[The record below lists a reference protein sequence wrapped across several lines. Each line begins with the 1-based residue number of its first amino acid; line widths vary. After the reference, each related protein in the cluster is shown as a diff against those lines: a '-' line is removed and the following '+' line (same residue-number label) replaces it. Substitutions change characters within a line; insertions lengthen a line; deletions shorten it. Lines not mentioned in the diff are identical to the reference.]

1 VAAEP
6 SGFVPPLRRTA
17 LRAALMAAAAV
28 TALVAM
34 RAQAANSG
42 TLTLS
47 AVVLSKNVCK
57 FNTTATA
64 LNFGT
69 IDPTSTAPVTVSL
82 SLSYRCNG
90 SDPVA
95 TWSVGS
101 DDGLHETGPG
111 QPRMQHTTTP
121 AFYLPYSLTFPASGS
136 APRNVNQTMTVTGT
150 IAPANFAAAIAGSY
164 SDTLILSILP

>member
-1 VAAEP
+1 M
-6 SGFVPPLRRTA
+6 PPVRRSA
-17 LRAALMAAAAV
+17 LRAL
-28 TALVAM
+28 LVALAASAALAGL
-34 RAQAANSG
+34 RVHAANSG

-47 AVVLSKNVCK
+47 ATVLSKNVCK

-90 SDPVA
+90 SDAVA

-101 DDGLHETGPG
+101 DDGLNETGPG
-111 QPRMQHTTTP
+111 QPRMRHTTSP
-121 AFYLPYSLTFPASGS
+121 AFYLPYSLSFPASGN

-150 IAPANFAAAIAGSY
+150 VMPAAFAAAIAGSY
-164 SDTLILSILP
+164 SDTLVLSILP

>member
-1 VAAEP
+1 MP
-6 SGFVPPLRRTA
+6 SGRRTA
-17 LRAALMAAAAV
+17 WRALPLAAAA
-28 TALVAM
+28 TATLVALG
-34 RAQAANSG
+34 AHAANSG

-47 AVVLSKNVCK
+47 AVVLSKNVCR
-57 FNTTATA
+57 FSSTATA
-64 LNFGT
+64 LNFGN
-69 IDPTSTAPVTVSL
+69 IDPTTTSPVTVTL

-90 SDPVA
+90 SDAVA

-111 QPRMQHTTTP
+111 QPRMQHTTSP
-121 AFYLPYSLTFPASGS
+121 AFHLPYSLSFPTSGS

-164 SDTLILSILP
+164 SDTLVLSILP

>member
-1 VAAEP
+1 M
-6 SGFVPPLRRTA
+6 PPVRRTA
-17 LRAALMAAAAV
+17 LRALLTAAAAAA
-28 TALVAM
+28 ALLALNA
-34 RAQAANSG
+34 RAANTG

-47 AVVLSKNVCK
+47 ATVLSKNVCK
-57 FNTTATA
+57 FNSTATA

-69 IDPTSTAPVTVSL
+69 IDPTSSSPVTVSL

-111 QPRMQHTTTP
+111 QPRMQHTTSP
-121 AFYLPYSLTFPASGS
+121 AFYLPYSLSFPASGN

-150 IAPANFAAAIAGSY
+150 VAPANFAAAIAGSY
-164 SDTLILSILP
+164 SDTLVLSILP

>member
-1 VAAEP
+1 MPRV
-6 SGFVPPLRRTA
+6 RRTA
-17 LRAALMAAAAV
+17 VRALLVAAAALA
-28 TALVAM
+28 TLVAL
-34 RAQAANSG
+34 RAHAANSG

-57 FNTTATA
+57 FNSTATA

-69 IDPTSTAPVTVSL
+69 IDPTSTSPVTVSL

-90 SDPVA
+90 SDVVA

-111 QPRMQHTTTP
+111 QPRMQHTTSP
-121 AFYLPYSLTFPASGS
+121 AFYLPYSLSFPAAGN

-150 IAPANFAAAIAGSY
+150 IAPASFATAIAGSY
-164 SDTLILSILP
+164 SDTLVLSILP

>member
-1 VAAEP
+1 MP
-6 SGFVPPLRRTA
+6 SVRRTA
-17 LRAALMAAAAV
+17 LRTLLVAATAAAA
-28 TALVAM
+28 LVAFH
-34 RAQAANSG
+34 AQAANTG
-42 TLTLS
+42 TLTLQ
-47 AVVLSKNVCK
+47 ATVLSKNVCK
-57 FNTTATA
+57 FNATATA

-69 IDPTSTAPVTVSL
+69 IDPTSSSPVTVSL

-111 QPRMQHTTTP
+111 QPRMQHTTNP
-121 AFYLPYSLTFPASGS
+121 AFYLPYSLSFPASGT

-150 IAPANFAAAIAGSY
+150 IVPANFATAAAGSY
-164 SDTLILSILP
+164 SDTLVLSILP